1 MASAAKT
8 RCCGFSAVASAS
20 FCLGAVGFLI
30 SHGAAAAVPRASLGL
45 DLFAGGG
52 YDSNLFLQV
61 VALPDSPG
69 YRSYSGA
76 FGRVFPSAVAS
87 LAGDSLRLFLSAG
100 SDIRQTRGS
109 GTLFVEDAQLGLTIP
124 ELGPLA
130 VQLAATGGKVDAT
143 IEPALRFFTVGGAAN
158 VTWRFADQ
166 LRARLDYRIARR
178 VFGAPAEVGVDTDLS
193 HIGQMRVG
201 YAPTLALDLGISV
214 DYLSLS
220 SNLDAAA
227 PDPSPRLQRFHAGL
241 DSSFAAGAWCNLFA
255 SAWAGTQWTA
265 AVDRQAG
272 ATAAVSVRLGPPLEV
287 VARYDF
293 LGDWAP
299 DTSGYRR
306 HVLMVGLAGHVGVA
320 REARAPIPSE
330 AGVAPAI
337 AQQKVRFRIQASAAA
352 RVEVIGSWNDWATGQ
367 PGQQLIR
374 TPASALWELWVPLPP
389 GEHRYHFLVDAQPIR
404 PADAPSYRADG
415 FGGEDGVLE
424 ISR

>member
-8 RCCGFSAVASAS
+8 RCCGFRAVASAS
-20 FCLGAVGFLI
+20 FCL
-30 SHGAAAAVPRASLGL
+30 
-45 DLFAGGG
+45 GGG

-69 YRSYSGA
+69 YRPYSGA

-100 SDIRQTRGS
+100 SDIRETRGS

-143 IEPALRFFTVGGAAN
+143 IDPALRFFTVGGAAN

-178 VFGAPAEVGVDTDLS
+178 FFGAPAAVGVDTDLS
-193 HIGQMRVG
+193 HIGQVRVG
-201 YAPTLALDLGISV
+201 YAPTLALDLGVSV

-220 SNLDAAA
+220 SKLDAAS
-227 PDPSPRLQRFHAGL
+227 PEPSPRLQRFHAGL
-241 DSSFAAGAWCNLFA
+241 DGSFAVSAWGSLFA
-255 SAWAGTQWTA
+255 SVWAGRQWTA

-272 ATAAVSVRLGPPLEV
+272 ATAAGSVRLGPPLEV

-293 LGDWAP
+293 LGDWGP

-306 HVLMVGLAGHVGVA
+306 HVLMVGLAGHGGVA

-330 AGVAPAI
+330 AGVAPAV
-337 AQQKVRFRIQASAAA
+337 AQQKVRFRLQASAAA
-352 RVEVIGSWNDWATGQ
+352 RVEVIGSWNDWATGL
-367 PGQQLIR
+367 PGQQLTRI
-374 TPASALWELWVPLPP
+374 ADSALWEQWVPLPP
-389 GEHRYHFLVDAQPIR
+389 GEHRYHFLVDAQPLR
-404 PADAPSYRADG
+404 PADAPRYRADG

-424 ISR
+424 VSR